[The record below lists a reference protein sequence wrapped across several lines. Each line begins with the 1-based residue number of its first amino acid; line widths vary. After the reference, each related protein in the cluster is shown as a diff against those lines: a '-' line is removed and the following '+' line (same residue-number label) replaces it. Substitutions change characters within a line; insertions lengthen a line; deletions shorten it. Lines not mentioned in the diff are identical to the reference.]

1 MKLQNLNPFRRRDLA
16 ISDLQNQI
24 DNLTTSLAD
33 FRAAQAGTN
42 SAVSD
47 RLDLIARADSLLEVL
62 SRIDKS
68 TAYTAAAERHDRQ
81 ANLKRHEF

>member
-1 MKLQNLNPFRRRDLA
+1 MNLNPFHRRDLA

-24 DNLTTSLAD
+24 DNLTAALAD
-33 FRAAQAGTN
+33 FKVAQAGTN
-42 SAVSD
+42 AAVSD
-47 RLDLIARADSLLEVL
+47 RLELIARADSLLDVL

-81 ANLKRHEF
+81 ANLKRHDF